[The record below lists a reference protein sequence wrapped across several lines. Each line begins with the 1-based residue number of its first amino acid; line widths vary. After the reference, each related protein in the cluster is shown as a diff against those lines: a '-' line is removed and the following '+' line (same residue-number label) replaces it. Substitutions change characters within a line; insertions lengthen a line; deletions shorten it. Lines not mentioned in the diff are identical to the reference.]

1 MDLEPASMRAFFRLF
16 DSACYIVAALRD
28 GDSARGFLSGRPQ
41 ILAYRRRIV
50 VNESVL
56 LGTLFG

>member
-1 MDLEPASMRAFFRLF
+1 MRAFFRLL